1 MAKEPNITNPSEE
14 QIQKWKDQYGQ
25 VYLIEVAED
34 PESFEANTIPMELD
48 ELPKLQGWLKK
59 PDRVILNYALV
70 NMSKNMI
77 NAGKS
82 IMNGCWLG
90 GDERLLNGDGHSTAA
105 ALQAVDLI
113 EIYQSKLKKL

>member
-1 MAKEPNITNPSEE
+1 MSKTENIANPTEE

-25 VYLIEVAED
+25 IYLIEVAEE
-34 PESFEANTIPMELD
+34 PESFEANTMPMELD

-59 PDRVILNYALV
+59 PDRTILNYALV

-82 IMNGCWLG
+82 ILNSCWLG
-90 GDERLLNGDGHSTAA
+90 GDERLLKGDGHAAAA